1 MLAAALLTAPA
12 PASADDG
19 PVYLAAGL
27 RGVERLDTPLD
38 IVNTTGGTP
47 PAGPCEPG
55 TEVRAP
61 YGADY
66 VFLS

>member
-1 MLAAALLTAPA
+1 MLARA
-12 PASADDG
+12 
-19 PVYLAAGL
+19 VQIL
-27 RGVERLDTPLD
+27 R
-38 IVNTTGGTP
+38 VNTTGGTP